1 MNIKLLV
8 LRTTVERDV
17 GTNERRQLT
26 GAEQFQHKNS
36 IKFQSRLVQHTREGL
51 KKD

>member
-17 GTNERRQLT
+17 GTNERRQPTGTEQLKHQEQLQVSVKIKLT
-26 GAEQFQHKNS
+26 FPRGF
-36 IKFQSRLVQHTREGL
+36 
-51 KKD
+51 